1 MNVFMHL
8 CGYIKYERECIYW
21 ISTAK
26 VLSKYIFDFA
36 IYIIKLE
43 KCSLDIK
50 EKSIGYMWMKIE
62 LFNYE

>member
-50 EKSIGYMWMKIE
+50 EKSIGYM
-62 LFNYE
+62 